1 MTEVSSLQMR
11 LKKDIDDQMESLFL
25 VNMPVATR
33 TEMDEV
39 YKSIYDLKKMYR
51 NLEKM
56 FSAEKTEQQEKVVPE
71 TKTSKKK

>member
-1 MTEVSSLQMR
+1 
-11 LKKDIDDQMESLFL
+11 
-25 VNMPVATR
+25 MPVATR